1 MIRDVL
7 GTSRFLII
15 LAVLGTFAAS
25 ATLQVFGLLRVGAVI
40 LDLIRAGDVSAAAA
54 KSLIADTVS
63 IIDIFLIGT
72 VLFVISAGLY
82 QLFVQRTISLPDWLR
97 IESLDDLKD
106 NLTEVIV
113 VAILVAFLG
122 QAVEWTGD
130 VSILAFGLAIGA
142 VIVAVAALTW
152 VTRRKPER
160 VRVSRSCGDR
170 GRIALCPGPNVAGPP
185 LRLIEAP
192 LGSRVFHVRAGATT
206 AGARSQR
213 RRAS

>member
-7 GTSRFLII
+7 GTSQFLII

-25 ATLQVFGLLRVGAVI
+25 ATLQVFGLLRVAAVI

-82 QLFVQRTISLPDWLR
+82 QLFVQRTIALPDWLR

-130 VSILAFGLAIGA
+130 VAILAFGLAIGA
-142 VIVAVAALTW
+142 VILAVAALTW
-152 VTRRKPER
+152 VTRRKP
-160 VRVSRSCGDR
+160 
-170 GRIALCPGPNVAGPP
+170 
-185 LRLIEAP
+185 
-192 LGSRVFHVRAGATT
+192 GA
-206 AGARSQR
+206 
-213 RRAS
+213 

>member
-25 ATLQVFGLLRVGAVI
+25 ATLQVFGLLRVAAVI

-130 VSILAFGLAIGA
+130 VAILAFGLAIGA
-142 VIVAVAALTW
+142 VILAVAALTW
-152 VTRRKPER
+152 VTRRKP
-160 VRVSRSCGDR
+160 
-170 GRIALCPGPNVAGPP
+170 
-185 LRLIEAP
+185 
-192 LGSRVFHVRAGATT
+192 GA
-206 AGARSQR
+206 
-213 RRAS
+213 

>member
-25 ATLQVFGLLRVGAVI
+25 ATLQVFGLLRVVAVI
-40 LDLIRAGDVSAAAA
+40 LDLIRAGDVSAAAS

-130 VSILAFGLAIGA
+130 VAILAFGLAIGA
-142 VIVAVAALTW
+142 VILAVAALTW
-152 VTRRKPER
+152 VTRRKP
-160 VRVSRSCGDR
+160 
-170 GRIALCPGPNVAGPP
+170 
-185 LRLIEAP
+185 
-192 LGSRVFHVRAGATT
+192 GA
-206 AGARSQR
+206 
-213 RRAS
+213 

>member
-25 ATLQVFGLLRVGAVI
+25 ATLQVFGLLRVVAVI
-40 LDLIRAGDVSAAAA
+40 LDLIRAGDVSAAAS
-54 KSLIADTVS
+54 KSLIADTVA

-82 QLFVQRTISLPDWLR
+82 QLFVQRTISLPEWLR

-113 VAILVAFLG
+113 VAVLVAFLG

-130 VSILAFGLAIGA
+130 PTILAFGVAVGA
-142 VIVAVAALTW
+142 VILAVAALTW
-152 VTRRKPER
+152 ATRRKP
-160 VRVSRSCGDR
+160 
-170 GRIALCPGPNVAGPP
+170 
-185 LRLIEAP
+185 
-192 LGSRVFHVRAGATT
+192 GA
-206 AGARSQR
+206 
-213 RRAS
+213 

>member
-1 MIRDVL
+1 MIRDIL

-25 ATLQVFGLLRVGAVI
+25 ATLQVFGLLRVVAVI
-40 LDLIRAGDVSAAAA
+40 VELIRVGDVSSAAA

-82 QLFVQRTISLPDWLR
+82 QLFVQRGISLPAWLR

-130 VSILAFGLAIGA
+130 VTILAFGLAVGA

-152 VTRRKPER
+152 ATGRRP
-160 VRVSRSCGDR
+160 S
-170 GRIALCPGPNVAGPP
+170 P
-185 LRLIEAP
+185 
-192 LGSRVFHVRAGATT
+192 
-206 AGARSQR
+206 
-213 RRAS
+213 

>member
-130 VSILAFGLAIGA
+130 VTILAFGLAIGA
-142 VIVAVAALTW
+142 VILAVAALTW
-152 VTRRKPER
+152 VTRRKPE
-160 VRVSRSCGDR
+160 
-170 GRIALCPGPNVAGPP
+170 
-185 LRLIEAP
+185 
-192 LGSRVFHVRAGATT
+192 T
-206 AGARSQR
+206 
-213 RRAS
+213 

>member
-1 MIRDVL
+1 MIRDIL

-25 ATLQVFGLLRVGAVI
+25 ATLQVFGLLRVVAVI
-40 LDLIRAGDVSAAAA
+40 VELIRVGDVSSAAA
-54 KSLIADTVS
+54 KSLIADTVA

-82 QLFVQRTISLPDWLR
+82 QLFVQRDVALPGWLR

-130 VSILAFGLAIGA
+130 VAILAFGLAAGA

-152 VTRRKPER
+152 ATRRKTE
-160 VRVSRSCGDR
+160 
-170 GRIALCPGPNVAGPP
+170 
-185 LRLIEAP
+185 
-192 LGSRVFHVRAGATT
+192 T
-206 AGARSQR
+206 
-213 RRAS
+213 

>member
-25 ATLQVFGLLRVGAVI
+25 ATLQVFGLLRVVAVI
-40 LDLIRAGDVSAAAA
+40 LDLIRAGDVSAAAS
-54 KSLIADTVS
+54 KSLIADTVA

-82 QLFVQRTISLPDWLR
+82 QLFVQRTISLPEWLR

-113 VAILVAFLG
+113 VAVLVAFLG

-130 VSILAFGLAIGA
+130 PTILAFGVAVGA
-142 VIVAVAALTW
+142 VILAVAALTW
-152 VTRRKPER
+152 ATRRKP
-160 VRVSRSCGDR
+160 D
-170 GRIALCPGPNVAGPP
+170 A
-185 LRLIEAP
+185 
-192 LGSRVFHVRAGATT
+192 
-206 AGARSQR
+206 
-213 RRAS
+213 

>member
-1 MIRDVL
+1 VIRDIL

-15 LAVLGTFAAS
+15 LAVLGTFASS
-25 ATLQVFGLLRVGAVI
+25 ATLQVFGLLRVIAVV
-40 LDLIRAGDVSAAAA
+40 LDLIRARDLSSAAA

-82 QLFVQRTISLPDWLR
+82 QLFVHKEIALPGWLR

-106 NLTEVIV
+106 NLTEVII

-130 VSILAFGLAIGA
+130 VSILAFGLAVGA
-142 VIVAVAALTW
+142 VIIAVAALTW
-152 VTRRKPER
+152 ATRRKP
-160 VRVSRSCGDR
+160 
-170 GRIALCPGPNVAGPP
+170 
-185 LRLIEAP
+185 
-192 LGSRVFHVRAGATT
+192 T
-206 AGARSQR
+206 A
-213 RRAS
+213 

>member
-1 MIRDVL
+1 MIRDIL

-15 LAVLGTFAAS
+15 LAVLGTFASS
-25 ATLQVFGLLRVGAVI
+25 ATLQVFGLLRVIAVV
-40 LDLIRAGDVSAAAA
+40 LDLIRARDLSSAAA

-82 QLFVQRTISLPDWLR
+82 QLFVHKESALPGWLR

-106 NLTEVIV
+106 NLTEVII

-130 VSILAFGLAIGA
+130 VSILAFGLAVGA

-152 VTRRKPER
+152 ATRRKP
-160 VRVSRSCGDR
+160 
-170 GRIALCPGPNVAGPP
+170 
-185 LRLIEAP
+185 
-192 LGSRVFHVRAGATT
+192 T
-206 AGARSQR
+206 A
-213 RRAS
+213 

>member
-1 MIRDVL
+1 VNDTDSRPTEERSTVIRDIL

-25 ATLQVFGLLRVGAVI
+25 ATLQVFGLVRVVAVI
-40 LDLIRAGDVSAAAA
+40 VSLLQARDWSSTAA
-54 KSLIADTVS
+54 KSLIADTVA

-82 QLFVQRTISLPDWLR
+82 QLFVGRGISLPGWLR

-130 VSILAFGLAIGA
+130 VSIIAFGLAVGV
-142 VIVAVAALTW
+142 VILAVAALTW
-152 VTRRKPER
+152 ATRHR
-160 VRVSRSCGDR
+160 
-170 GRIALCPGPNVAGPP
+170 
-185 LRLIEAP
+185 
-192 LGSRVFHVRAGATT
+192 T
-206 AGARSQR
+206 AS
-213 RRAS
+213 